1 LPVLAWCSTLP
12 YELGSSLRR
21 NCGVYFRTA
30 VDVGVLK

>member
-21 NCGVYFRTA
+21 NCGVYFPTA